1 MIIDEM
7 VEAAVTE
14 FKKKLVDYCE
24 KPSEED
30 LTTTSVEEITQ
41 GIQVASGAAS
51 RAAFCTFLET
61 KEKRRDIVR
70 FNGEAYRFK
79 YASPKTFLSL
89 WGPVKIRRRLFQN
102 ASDKSHVPLDAAWGM
117 VGEHVVVE
125 VQEAIGFACAH
136 VTPEEAAGLFEKSAL
151 FHPHPTVIK
160 RALERIE
167 ERVSARRAE
176 LEQGIRE
183 QESAPE
189 GTRVLV
195 ASMDGVN
202 VLLNEKGKKMGRPTE
217 RAKGKEQ
224 KETKTSYKNAM
235 VGSFSLYGEVKEGE
249 KCPQRLGC
257 CYAAHM
263 PEDCAVTFK
272 SKFEAELDAAEIM
285 CPATVKKIML
295 CDGARAIWKYL
306 EGNERFDDYEK
317 LIDFF
322 HSVEHLS
329 LAAEALFGKGTDEAD
344 AWYGQYAKKL
354 LEEDKGAQSILNSI
368 DYHAKVRKLPKSR
381 RKDLATQ
388 RTFYR
393 RNKGKMNYADFR
405 RRGIPVGSGPV
416 EAACKN
422 LVKTRMCRS
431 GMRWTR
437 EGGQRI
443 LDLRCY
449 VKSNRWDAFWDEYKK
464 LRAAA

>member
-1 MIIDEM
+1 M
-7 VEAAVTE
+7 
-14 FKKKLVDYCE
+14 
-24 KPSEED
+24 
-30 LTTTSVEEITQ
+30 
-41 GIQVASGAAS
+41 
-51 RAAFCTFLET
+51 
-61 KEKRRDIVR
+61 R
-70 FNGEAYRFK
+70 F
-79 YASPKTFLSL
+79 
-89 WGPVKIRRRLFQN
+89 
-102 ASDKSHVPLDAAWGM
+102 
-117 VGEHVVVE
+117 
-125 VQEAIGFACAH
+125 
-136 VTPEEAAGLFEKSAL
+136 PEEAAGLFEKSAL

-160 RALERIE
+160 RALKRIE

-202 VLLNEKGKKMGRPTE
+202 VLLNEKGKKMGRPTD
-217 RAKGKEQ
+217 RPKGKKE

-263 PEDCAVTFK
+263 PEDRAATFK
-272 SKFEAELDAAEIM
+272 AKFEAELDAAEIL
-285 CPATVKKIML
+285 CPATVKEIML

-317 LIDFF
+317 LIDYF

-381 RKDLATQ
+381 QKDLATQ

-405 RRGIPVGSGPV
+405 RRGLPIGSGPV

-422 LVKTRMCRS
+422 LVKTRMYRS

-449 VKSNRWDAFWDEYKK
+449 VKSNRWDAFWDEYKN
-464 LRAAA
+464 LRTAA